1 MKSTWKCVERHSD
14 SDIGQL
20 LLYQL
25 AVQAQVAKDVAKKRI
40 QTKPTPLLGLFIGG
54 LQVYIYIYI
63 YIYIYYILDNFVLLH
78 FM

>member
-1 MKSTWKCVERHSD
+1 MKSTWKCVEHHSD
-14 SDIGQL
+14 ADIGQL

-25 AVQAQVAKDVAKKRI
+25 AVQAKVAQDVAKKRI

-63 YIYIYYILDNFVLLH
+63 LYILDNFVLLH